1 MITKSEEEYIMEEAI
16 GSKIADYLIN
26 RKSKSDF
33 VKLEEKL
40 RSQRLISEKQRWITK
55 RSFVNCHGNGHG
67 KQL

>member
-1 MITKSEEEYIMEEAI
+1 MPGMSGLETLQEMKEKRVIMMITKSEEEYIMEEAI

-40 RSQRLISEKQRWITK
+40 DHRA
-55 RSFVNCHGNGHG
+55 
-67 KQL
+67 